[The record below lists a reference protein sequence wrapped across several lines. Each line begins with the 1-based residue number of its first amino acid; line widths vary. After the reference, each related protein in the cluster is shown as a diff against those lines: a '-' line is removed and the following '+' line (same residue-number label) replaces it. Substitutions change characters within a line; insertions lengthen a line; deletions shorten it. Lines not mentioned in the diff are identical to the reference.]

1 MSWPATPWCTPCCGA
16 CTTSDRQLTRDRRV
30 LAAMGARP
38 RPVAP
43 FNLSS
48 GYAEGRRDGAA
59 ISPLPD
65 CSGGPGALRDR
76 VAARAAWTLGWH
88 ERTGLARRPE
98 QILGLGAQFGLPRL
112 GPGS

>member
-1 MSWPATPWCTPCCGA
+1 MSCPPTPWCTRCCGA
-16 CTTSDRQLTRDRRV
+16 CTTSDRHLTRDRRV
-30 LAAMGARP
+30 PVAMGARP

-43 FNLSS
+43 FNLSA

-65 CSGGPGALRDR
+65 CSGGPGALCDR

-88 ERTGLARRPE
+88 ERTGLACRPE
-98 QILGLGAQFGLPRL
+98 PILRVGAQFRLPR
-112 GPGS
+112 PR